1 MARDNSKNFGPYYAK
16 KNIGNKGR
24 DAENRRIFNAFRKF
38 AQKLVMDKEV
48 QATHLKKAQEGK
60 LHPSMMQMYHN
71 YAVGRPPDA
80 EQDTVKAVPVRIE
93 HVYPEE
99 KAPVDDGFRSL
110 PDYLPGAGSTDPH

>member
-80 EQDTVKAVPVRIE
+80 EQTEIKAVPVRIE
-93 HVYPEE
+93 HVYPDE
-99 KAPVDDGFRSL
+99 KDRSVDDSGSF
-110 PDYLPGAGSTDPH
+110 PDYLPGTGSTDPH